1 MYIEY
6 NPNPKQ
12 KRVGD
17 CVIRA
22 ICKATEQELIDD
34 MMLTLSDDRTAYYHQ
49 LVKGYQY
56 IESFKKYYQKHGM
69 LTDKQMTQLKRL
81 APEVYKNVHEVRKA
95 R

>member
-1 MYIEY
+1 MILKIGYYLRDKEDKDMKWTELY
-6 NPNPKQ
+6 K
-12 KRVGD
+12 
-17 CVIRA
+17 
-22 ICKATEQELIDD
+22 TEQELIDD

-56 IESFKKYYQKHGM
+56 IESFKKYYQNHGM